1 MNDDEID
8 SFLKEKT
15 IKFDTMCCKVAAA
28 RVHGGIASKLRGRCG
43 ELTDVFSW
51 RILADTAFY
60 LSHTLSR

>member
-28 RVHGGIASKLRGRCG
+28 RVHGGIASKLRGRWANKQTFSAG
-43 ELTDVFSW
+43 EFW
-51 RILADTAFY
+51 PIL
-60 LSHTLSR
+60 LSIYHTR